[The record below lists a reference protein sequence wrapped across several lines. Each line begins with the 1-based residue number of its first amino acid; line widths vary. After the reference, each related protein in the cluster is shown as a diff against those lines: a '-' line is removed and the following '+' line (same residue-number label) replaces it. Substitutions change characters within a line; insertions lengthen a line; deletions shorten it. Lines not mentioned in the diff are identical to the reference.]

1 VSIPKERKKGDASP
15 IKRKVGNLNGGMQLE
30 KDLNV
35 FKCANKRY
43 RQTVASDFFI
53 SNKVITYA
61 AIISVLLLFL
71 GSGTAV
77 NLGKAI
83 GLSALFFAIHRRAL
97 YLGFY
102 DGYEQ
107 GYTDTIEKPNN
118 LHGTERETVLSIY
131 LLAELEK

>member
-1 VSIPKERKKGDASP
+1 ME
-15 IKRKVGNLNGGMQLE
+15 N
-30 KDLNV
+30 DLDV

-43 RQTVASDFFI
+43 RQTVASDFII
-53 SNKVITYA
+53 SNKIITYA
-61 AIISVLLLFL
+61 AIISLLLLFL
-71 GSGTAV
+71 DSGTAV

-107 GYTDTIEKPNN
+107 GHVDTTEKPNN
-118 LHGTERETVLSIY
+118 LDTFTDSESEIY
-131 LLAELEK
+131 WQDKEIEGYKKNRFI